1 VVETR
6 LTLSLLKVLLYV
18 TLTVGS
24 TLSFAQQNLADLEQ
38 KLSEAPSDSVRF
50 LLLVQLAESYERLDF
65 EKATKFTNQALELAE
80 ANDWN
85 WAKIEAYERAGFLGT
100 LSGDYSRA
108 IKYDNDRL
116 QLILLSGDS
125 TLLPRAVNII
135 GNDYSDLGQYDK
147 AYQYFTRSYR
157 LAKTLNDSMTMSIA
171 IHNIGNVFKELGQ
184 YEIALSHFEFGRKIS
199 KEINDLEAEAYT
211 DEEEGDLFMRMG
223 QYEKAET
230 YLLRALRGARM
241 QQIGFIEPRVQ
252 SKLASLY
259 QLQGLNDIA
268 LLYYDSATALYQKTS
283 NVLGLANTY
292 LGKGKVFIAQKKFRE
307 AEQLFE
313 MSLATA
319 ERLNAQK
326 LEIECYLQ
334 LSSLAEQEGNPSEAL
349 RYFKNYHAVR
359 DSLFSEDMEQ
369 QLFRDQLQFE
379 TEGKDQEIAQLNLLK
394 AEREDEIRRQELIQN
409 ILVVAIALTGILM
422 FTIYRSGQR
431 RIRINKLLMEHQ
443 EEIKKRSVELEQL
456 NQVKDKF
463 FSIISHD
470 LRSPMNALAAILTM
484 LDNNQIKP
492 EEFTRLTKELKVQF
506 NHTRS
511 LINNL
516 LDWALL
522 QMEKLK
528 IIPEKIDLRVMA
540 QTNFSLLSSMHT
552 KDIRM
557 ENHIREETIG
567 WADLNM
573 INLVFRNLILN
584 AIKFTDAG
592 GLITISAQDLGAFY
606 EIAINDN
613 GVGIKPEVQKL
624 LFEKTSGYST
634 RGTANEKGTG
644 LGLILCKEFV
654 EKNGGS
660 IRLES
665 EEGKGST
672 FFFTVH
678 KAKNS

>member
-1 VVETR
+1 MNIR
-6 LTLSLLKVLLYV
+6 LSRIALALALLTAINLVW
-18 TLTVGS
+18 
-24 TLSFAQQNLADLEQ
+24 AQSNLPALERQLEQ
-38 KLSEAPSDSVRF
+38 TTSDSVRV
-50 LLLVQLAESYERLDF
+50 LLLV
-65 EKATKFTNQALELAE
+65 ELAE
-80 ANDWN
+80 NYERVDFDKATRYTNEALKIANENNWN
-85 WAKIEAYERAGFLGT
+85 WARIKVYERAGFLGT
-100 LSGDYSRA
+100 LSGDYSKA

-116 QLILLSGDS
+116 ELILLSGDS
-125 TLLPRAVNII
+125 TLLPRAINYL
-135 GNDYSDLGQYDK
+135 GNDYSDLGQYDRS
-147 AYQYFTRSYR
+147 YQYFTRAYR
-157 LAKTLNDSMTMSIA
+157 IAKKLNDSMTMSIA

-184 YEIALSHFEFGRKIS
+184 YDIALSHFEFSRKIS
-199 KEINDLEAEAYT
+199 QGIKDTEAEAYT
-211 DEEEGDLFMRMG
+211 FEEEGDLFMRMG
-223 QYEKAET
+223 EYEKAET
-230 YLLRALRGARM
+230 YLLRALQSARA
-241 QQIGFIEPRVQ
+241 QRIAFIEPRIYG
-252 SKLASLY
+252 KLASLY
-259 QLQGLNDIA
+259 QVQGLNDIA
-268 LLYYDSATALYQKTS
+268 LLYYDSATRLYQKTG
-283 NVLGLANTY
+283 NVFGLANTY
-292 LGKGKVFIAQKKFRE
+292 LGKGKVFVAQKKFRE

-313 MSLATA
+313 TSLATA
-319 ERLNAQK
+319 ERMNAQK

-334 LSSLAEQEGNPSEAL
+334 LSQLAEQEGNPAEAL
-349 RYFKNYHAVR
+349 RYFKSYHSVR
-359 DSLFSEDMEQ
+359 DSLFSQDMEQ

-379 TEGKDQEIAQLNLLK
+379 TEGKDKEIAQLNILK

-470 LRSPMNALAAILTM
+470 LRSPINALAAILTL

-492 EEFTRLTKELKVQF
+492 EEFARLTKELKVQF

-528 IIPEKIDLRVMA
+528 IIPEKIDLRVVA
-540 QTNFSLLSSMHT
+540 QTNFSLLSSLHT

-557 ENHIREETIG
+557 ENNIREGTMG

-592 GLITISAQDLGAFY
+592 GVINISTQDLGSFY
-606 EIAINDN
+606 EIAIADN

-624 LFEKTSGYST
+624 LFEKTTGYST

-654 EKNGGS
+654 EKNGGT

-672 FFFTVH
+672 FYFTVQ
-678 KAKNS
+678 KAKDS

>member
-1 VVETR
+1 METSLNIR
-6 LTLSLLKVLLYV
+6 LSLVALSLVLLTAV
-18 TLTVGS
+18 
-24 TLSFAQQNLADLEQ
+24 NLAWAKSDLPALERQLEQ
-38 KLSEAPSDSVRF
+38 PTSDSVRV
-50 LLLVQLAESYERLDF
+50 LLLV
-65 EKATKFTNQALELAE
+65 ELAE
-80 ANDWN
+80 NYERVDFDKATGYTNEALKIANENNWN
-85 WAKIEAYERAGFLGT
+85 WARIKVYERAGFLGT
-100 LSGDYSRA
+100 LSGDYSKA

-116 QLILLSGDS
+116 ELILLSGDS
-125 TLLPRAVNII
+125 TLLPRAINYL
-135 GNDYSDLGQYDK
+135 GNDYSDLGQYDRS
-147 AYQYFTRSYR
+147 YQYFTRAYR
-157 LAKTLNDSMTMSIA
+157 IAKKLNDSMTMSIA

-184 YEIALSHFEFGRKIS
+184 YDIALSHFEFSRKIS
-199 KEINDLEAEAYT
+199 QGIKDTEAEAYT
-211 DEEEGDLFMRMG
+211 FEEEGDLFMRMG
-223 QYEKAET
+223 EYEKAET
-230 YLLRALRGARM
+230 YLLRALQSARA
-241 QQIGFIEPRVQ
+241 QRIAFIEPRIYG
-252 SKLASLY
+252 KLASLY
-259 QLQGLNDIA
+259 QVQGLNDIA
-268 LLYYDSATALYQKTS
+268 LLYYDSATRLYQKTG
-283 NVLGLANTY
+283 NVFGLANTY
-292 LGKGKVFIAQKKFRE
+292 LGKGKVFVAQKKFRE

-313 MSLATA
+313 TSLATA
-319 ERLNAQK
+319 ERMNAQK
-326 LEIECYLQ
+326 LEMECYLQ
-334 LSSLAEQEGNPSEAL
+334 LSQLAEQEGNPAEAL
-349 RYFKNYHAVR
+349 RYFKSYHSVR
-359 DSLFSEDMEQ
+359 DSLFSQDMEQ

-379 TEGKDQEIAQLNLLK
+379 TEGKDKEIAQLNIFK

-470 LRSPMNALAAILTM
+470 LRSPMNALAAILTL

-492 EEFTRLTKELKVQF
+492 EEFARLTKELKVQF
-506 NHTRS
+506 NHTHS

-528 IIPEKIDLRVMA
+528 IIPEKIDLRVVA
-540 QTNFSLLSSMHT
+540 QTNFSLLSSLHT

-557 ENHIREETIG
+557 ENNIREGTMG

-592 GLITISAQDLGAFY
+592 GVIKISAQDLGSFY
-606 EIAINDN
+606 EIAIADN

-624 LFEKTSGYST
+624 LFEKTTGYST

-654 EKNGGS
+654 EKNGGT
-660 IRLES
+660 IRLET

-672 FFFTVH
+672 FYFTVQ
-678 KAKNS
+678 KAKDI

>member
-1 VVETR
+1 METSLNIR
-6 LTLSLLKVLLYV
+6 LSRIPLSLVLLTAV
-18 TLTVGS
+18 
-24 TLSFAQQNLADLEQ
+24 NLAWAQSNLPALERQ
-38 KLSEAPSDSVRF
+38 LEKTSSDSVRL
-50 LLLVQLAESYERLDF
+50 LLLV
-65 EKATKFTNQALELAE
+65 ELAE
-80 ANDWN
+80 NYERVDFNKATGYTNEALKIAEENDWN
-85 WAKIEAYERAGFLGT
+85 WARIKVYERAGFLGT
-100 LSGDYSRA
+100 LSGDYSKA

-116 QLILLSGDS
+116 ELILLSGDS
-125 TLLPRAVNII
+125 TLLPRAINYL
-135 GNDYSDLGQYDK
+135 GNDYSDLGQYDR
-147 AYQYFTRSYR
+147 AYQYFTRSYQ
-157 LAKTLNDSMTMSIA
+157 LAKKLNDSVTMSIA
-171 IHNIGNVFKELGQ
+171 IHNVGNVFKELGQ
-184 YEIALSHFEFGRKIS
+184 FDIALNHFEFSRKLS
-199 KEINDLEAEAYT
+199 KDARDMEAEAYT

-223 QYEKAET
+223 DYEKSET
-230 YLLRALRGARM
+230 YLLRALQAARFHG
-241 QQIGFIEPRVQ
+241 IAFIEPRIQ
-252 SKLASLY
+252 GKLASLY
-259 QLQGLNDIA
+259 HLQGLNDIA
-268 LLYYDSATALYQKTS
+268 LLYYDSATALYQKTN
-283 NVLGLANTY
+283 NVLGLATTN
-292 LGKGKVFIAQKKFRE
+292 LGKGKVFIRQKKFRE

-313 MSLATA
+313 ASLATA
-319 ERLNAQK
+319 ERMNAQK
-326 LEIECYLQ
+326 LELDCYLQ
-334 LSSLAEQEGNPSEAL
+334 LAQLAEQEGNPAEAL
-349 RYFKNYHAVR
+349 HYFKNYHSVR
-359 DSLFSEDMEQ
+359 DSLFSQDMEQ

-379 TEGKDQEIAQLNLLK
+379 TEGKDKEIAQLNMLK

-492 EEFTRLTKELKVQF
+492 EEFARLTKELKVQF

-528 IIPEKIDLRVMA
+528 IIPEKIDLRVVA

-557 ENHIREETIG
+557 ENNIREGTMG

-592 GLITISAQDLGAFY
+592 GVIKISTQDLGSFY
-606 EIAINDN
+606 EIAIADN

-624 LFEKTSGYST
+624 LFEKTTGYST

-672 FFFTVH
+672 FYFTVQ
-678 KAKNS
+678 KAKDS

>member
-1 VVETR
+1 MRV
-6 LTLSLLKVLLYV
+6 
-18 TLTVGS
+18 
-24 TLSFAQQNLADLEQ
+24 
-38 KLSEAPSDSVRF
+38 
-50 LLLVQLAESYERLDF
+50 LLLV
-65 EKATKFTNQALELAE
+65 ELAE
-80 ANDWN
+80 NYERVDFDKATRYTNEALKIANENNWN
-85 WAKIEAYERAGFLGT
+85 WARIKVYERAGFLGT
-100 LSGDYSRA
+100 LSGDYSKA

-116 QLILLSGDS
+116 ELILLSGDS
-125 TLLPRAVNII
+125 TLLPRAINYL
-135 GNDYSDLGQYDK
+135 GNDYSDLGQYDRS
-147 AYQYFTRSYR
+147 YQYFTRAYR
-157 LAKTLNDSMTMSIA
+157 IAKKLNDSMTMSIA

-184 YEIALSHFEFGRKIS
+184 YDIALSHFEFSRKIS
-199 KEINDLEAEAYT
+199 QGIKDTEAEAYT
-211 DEEEGDLFMRMG
+211 FEEEGDLFMRMG
-223 QYEKAET
+223 EYEKAET
-230 YLLRALRGARM
+230 YLLRALQSARA
-241 QQIGFIEPRVQ
+241 QRIAFIEPRIYG
-252 SKLASLY
+252 KLASLY
-259 QLQGLNDIA
+259 QVQGLNDIA
-268 LLYYDSATALYQKTS
+268 LLYYDSATRLYQKTG
-283 NVLGLANTY
+283 NVFGLANTY
-292 LGKGKVFIAQKKFRE
+292 LGKGKVFVAQKKFRE

-313 MSLATA
+313 TSLATA
-319 ERLNAQK
+319 ERMNAQK

-334 LSSLAEQEGNPSEAL
+334 LSQLAEQEGNPAEAL
-349 RYFKNYHAVR
+349 RYFKSYHSVR
-359 DSLFSEDMEQ
+359 DSLFSQDMEQ

-379 TEGKDQEIAQLNLLK
+379 TEGKDKEIAQLNILK

-470 LRSPMNALAAILTM
+470 LRSPINALAAILTL

-492 EEFTRLTKELKVQF
+492 EEFARLTKELKVQF

-528 IIPEKIDLRVMA
+528 IIPEKIDLRVVA
-540 QTNFSLLSSMHT
+540 QTNFSLLSSLHT

-557 ENHIREETIG
+557 ENNIREGTMG

-592 GLITISAQDLGAFY
+592 GVINISTQDLGSFY
-606 EIAINDN
+606 EIAIADN

-624 LFEKTSGYST
+624 LFEKTTGYST

-654 EKNGGS
+654 EKNGGT

-672 FFFTVH
+672 FYFTVQ
-678 KAKNS
+678 KAKDS

>member
-1 VVETR
+1 
-6 LTLSLLKVLLYV
+6 
-18 TLTVGS
+18 
-24 TLSFAQQNLADLEQ
+24 
-38 KLSEAPSDSVRF
+38 
-50 LLLVQLAESYERLDF
+50 
-65 EKATKFTNQALELAE
+65 
-80 ANDWN
+80 
-85 WAKIEAYERAGFLGT
+85 
-100 LSGDYSRA
+100 
-108 IKYDNDRL
+108 
-116 QLILLSGDS
+116 
-125 TLLPRAVNII
+125 
-135 GNDYSDLGQYDK
+135 
-147 AYQYFTRSYR
+147 
-157 LAKTLNDSMTMSIA
+157 MTMSIA

-184 YEIALSHFEFGRKIS
+184 YDIALSHFEFSRKIS
-199 KEINDLEAEAYT
+199 QGIKDTEAEAYT
-211 DEEEGDLFMRMG
+211 FEEEGDLFMRMG
-223 QYEKAET
+223 EYEKAET
-230 YLLRALRGARM
+230 YLLRALQSARA
-241 QQIGFIEPRVQ
+241 QRIAFIEPRIYG
-252 SKLASLY
+252 KLASLY
-259 QLQGLNDIA
+259 QVQGLNDIA
-268 LLYYDSATALYQKTS
+268 LLYYDSATRLYQKTG
-283 NVLGLANTY
+283 NVFGLANTY
-292 LGKGKVFIAQKKFRE
+292 LGKGKVFVAQKKFRE

-313 MSLATA
+313 TSLATA
-319 ERLNAQK
+319 ERMNAQK
-326 LEIECYLQ
+326 LEMECYLQ
-334 LSSLAEQEGNPSEAL
+334 LSQLAEQEGNPAEAL
-349 RYFKNYHAVR
+349 RYFKSYHSVR
-359 DSLFSEDMEQ
+359 DSLFSQDMEQ

-379 TEGKDQEIAQLNLLK
+379 TEGKDKEIAQLNIFK

-470 LRSPMNALAAILTM
+470 LRSPMNALAAILTL

-492 EEFTRLTKELKVQF
+492 EEFARLTKELKVQF

-528 IIPEKIDLRVMA
+528 IIPEKIDLRVVA
-540 QTNFSLLSSMHT
+540 QTNFSLLSSLHT

-557 ENHIREETIG
+557 ENNIREGTMG

-592 GLITISAQDLGAFY
+592 GVIKISAQDLGSFY
-606 EIAINDN
+606 EIAIADN

-624 LFEKTSGYST
+624 LFEKTTGYST

-654 EKNGGS
+654 EKNGGT
-660 IRLES
+660 IRLET

-672 FFFTVH
+672 FYFTVQ
-678 KAKNS
+678 KAKDI